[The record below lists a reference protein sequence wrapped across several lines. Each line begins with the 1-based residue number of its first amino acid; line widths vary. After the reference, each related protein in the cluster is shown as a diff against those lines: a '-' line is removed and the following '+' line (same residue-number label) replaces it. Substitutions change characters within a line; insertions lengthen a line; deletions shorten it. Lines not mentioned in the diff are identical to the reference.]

1 MTGVYTQG
9 YFTFW
14 VILSLIWTLVAL
26 VAAAVLPILEAGP
39 IFGSMLRWTLSGFRS
54 TQAKPAESKAAS
66 HPSET
71 FEELKIPSELVLG
84 TASIG

>member
-1 MTGVYTQG
+1 MTGVDTQG

-39 IFGSMLRWTLSGFRS
+39 IFGSMLRWTLSFRS
-54 TQAKPAESKAAS
+54 KQANPAESKAAS